1 MGHAQ
6 AIRVDRERASSR
18 AVPIRAVMARR
29 SDVRTRS
36 GRALRRSRKIGLCIG
51 QQMTSALD
59 VVGSNDTGEQAV
71 MADAATAPTIAQNTS
86 FSRR

>member
-29 SDVRTRS
+29 SDVRLDQDDRYVVRGRS
-36 GRALRRSRKIGLCIG
+36 AF
-51 QQMTSALD
+51 A
-59 VVGSNDTGEQAV
+59 
-71 MADAATAPTIAQNTS
+71 
-86 FSRR
+86 